1 MMSEAREQ
9 PETSRIDTNPAAS
22 HPDFMSALVTEHFVL
37 QSAASNTVSEAGA
50 RASLYMIALSS
61 SLVALGFASQSPRA
75 LVPFAAA
82 VLPAVFLL
90 GLFTVVRLVDTGVE
104 NLQFLS
110 AIARVRSYYR
120 TLGPQAPAFFGPWS
134 SVGDDAAEAL
144 AMLAVR
150 RRWWLGLFTMAS
162 MVAVVNSF
170 VAGAGVALL
179 LVNTLGERRVA
190 LAVLCG
196 AAFALALLGGFYRY
210 QDHRYRAF
218 KPPRPPR

>member
-1 MMSEAREQ
+1 VSQAPEQ
-9 PETSRIDTNPAAS
+9 PENGPTDTNPAAS

-104 NLQFLS
+104 NLQF
-110 AIARVRSYYR
+110 
-120 TLGPQAPAFFGPWS
+120 
-134 SVGDDAAEAL
+134 
-144 AMLAVR
+144 
-150 RRWWLGLFTMAS
+150 
-162 MVAVVNSF
+162 
-170 VAGAGVALL
+170 
-179 LVNTLGERRVA
+179 
-190 LAVLCG
+190 
-196 AAFALALLGGFYRY
+196 
-210 QDHRYRAF
+210 
-218 KPPRPPR
+218 

>member
-1 MMSEAREQ
+1 VSQAPEQ
-9 PETSRIDTNPAAS
+9 PENGRTDTNPAAS

-104 NLQFLS
+104 NLQF
-110 AIARVRSYYR
+110 
-120 TLGPQAPAFFGPWS
+120 
-134 SVGDDAAEAL
+134 
-144 AMLAVR
+144 
-150 RRWWLGLFTMAS
+150 
-162 MVAVVNSF
+162 
-170 VAGAGVALL
+170 
-179 LVNTLGERRVA
+179 
-190 LAVLCG
+190 
-196 AAFALALLGGFYRY
+196 
-210 QDHRYRAF
+210 
-218 KPPRPPR
+218 